1 MRPWYVFITFLF
13 FVAAGTMW
21 WANGPMAGVIVL
33 AMTIASTINIVRIE
47 RASKRDELESR
58 REIEA
63 MGFTWEFY
71 QEWCAYEDE
80 IEEREVRRAIK
91 RWIVGPLR
99 SILQR
104 CHLTAI

>member
-1 MRPWYVFITFLF
+1 MFITFLF
-13 FVAAGTMW
+13 FVAAATAW
-21 WANGPMAGVIVL
+21 WADGPMAGVIVL
-33 AMTIASTINIVRIE
+33 VMAIASTISIVRIE
-47 RASKRDELESR
+47 RAGKRDELESR

-80 IEEREVRRAIK
+80 IERREARRAVK
-91 RWIVGPLR
+91 QWIVGLLR

-104 CHLTAI
+104 CHLTAV